1 MKINIYKKIILIY
14 IKMSVLV
21 DKPISEIPFVNSNY
35 INNIPIKIKKCNYK
49 GCKEIMDLA
58 NRVQCNKCQIYHC
71 MFHRVYEA
79 HNCKVFLEEQ
89 KKQENSLV
97 KEREKLI
104 KQNNLLKELANKY
117 IK

>member
-1 MKINIYKKIILIY
+1 
-14 IKMSVLV
+14 MSVLV
-21 DKPISEIPFVNSNY
+21 DKPISEISLINSNY
-35 INNIPIKIKKCNYK
+35 INQTSNKIKKCNFK
-49 GCKEIMDLA
+49 GCKEVMDLA
-58 NRVQCNKCQIYHC
+58 NRVQCNKCNIYHC

-79 HNCKVFLEEQ
+79 HNCTVFLDEQ

-104 KQNNLLKELANKY
+104 KQNNLLKELAKKY